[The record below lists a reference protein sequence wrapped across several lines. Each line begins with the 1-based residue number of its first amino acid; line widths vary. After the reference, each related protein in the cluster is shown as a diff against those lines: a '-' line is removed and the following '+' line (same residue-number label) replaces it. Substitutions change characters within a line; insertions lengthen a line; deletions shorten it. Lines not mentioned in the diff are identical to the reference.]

1 MQSSYNGVAKSF
13 HWIIMILVLLMLYG
27 GFTSESLPKE
37 DRLGFFQTHAGL
49 GLVILILMLAR
60 LVWRLSHPVPA
71 LPVGLPR
78 WQQIASKATHHGLY
92 ALVILQPIFGLIL
105 ATSSKFNLK
114 AFGLLG
120 LQIAPNETVHQVG
133 ETLHGINAWVI
144 TALIGLHVAAAL
156 YHHFILRDNVL
167 KRMLPF
173 VKA

>member
-1 MQSSYNGVAKSF
+1 MQQSYSGVAKSL

-49 GLVILILMLAR
+49 GLVILVLMLAR
-60 LVWRLSHPVPA
+60 LIWRRSHPAPA
-71 LPVGLPR
+71 LPDGMPR

-92 ALVILQPIFGLIL
+92 LLVILQPLFGLL
-105 ATSSKFNLK
+105 TVSTSKFNLK
-114 AFGLLG
+114 AFGALG
-120 LQIAPNETVHQVG
+120 LQISPNEA
-133 ETLHGINAWVI
+133 LHGLGEELHEITAFII
-144 TALIGLHVAAAL
+144 TALIVLHVVAAL